1 MKKYNADAHIC
12 GHEHTYGRQEVEGV
26 YQVLTGSSGAP
37 LYNFNLTPESDADTA
52 ALHELTYEKATT
64 YYDVLDY
71 NYGPGKN
78 SQRSEDFVVLRVF
91 FTAMIVAMVGL
102 LYFDYFGWLEM
113 DKIFILPTYL
123 SPMIVGSIIMGFG
136 FIIGGY
142 CPGTSYTGIAIGKLD
157 ALVFTIGLFLGI
169 FLFSEAFPLFEDFY
183 YSGDMGPATITDLLG
198 ISAQWIALAF
208 VIIALAAFWITWIIE
223 KRVRKNITPYK
234 F

>member
-1 MKKYNADAHIC
+1 MGPLIPNGIITGDWDYVIALLIGIAFGFILEASGFSSSRNLAGVFYGYN
-12 GHEHTYGRQEVEGV
+12 
-26 YQVLTGSSGAP
+26 
-37 LYNFNLTPESDADTA
+37 
-52 ALHELTYEKATT
+52 
-64 YYDVLDY
+64 
-71 NYGPGKN
+71 
-78 SQRSEDFVVLRVF
+78 FVVLRVF

-123 SPMIVGSIIMGFG
+123 GPMIAGSIIMGFG

-142 CPGTSYTGIAIGKLD
+142 CPGTSYTGIAIGKFD
-157 ALVFTIGLFLGI
+157 ALIFTLGLFLGI
-169 FLFSEAFPLFEDFY
+169 FLFSETFPLFEDFY